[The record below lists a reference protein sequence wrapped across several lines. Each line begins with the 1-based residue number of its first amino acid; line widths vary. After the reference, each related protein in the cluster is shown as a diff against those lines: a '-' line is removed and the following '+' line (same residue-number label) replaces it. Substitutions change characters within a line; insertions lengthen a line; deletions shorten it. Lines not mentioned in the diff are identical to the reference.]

1 MRKVL
6 DVNKAWR
13 LHVENED
20 DRQKKKIT
28 NNDIYM
34 TVKMGGA
41 AGYAASRFDDSEW
54 REVDLPHDRKNE
66 TEVSEDNIAEQGG
79 KKDECVWYRKKFEM
93 PESLK
98 DKHFTL
104 VFEGISIYADIYF
117 NGSLIGKST
126 SPYAETVI
134 DLTPRMHF
142 GSKNNVLAVRVDGLS
157 YELWCYEGVGIYR
170 SVKLYVTDALHIGY
184 NGIFINPQKI
194 SEDAWEINAEI
205 TLENSAYAD
214 DKCMVTTEIYDDSG
228 KLIVNGNEFA
238 SIESD
243 SEKTVKMKLNT
254 KKPKLWDPDS
264 PNLYKAVCKVCK
276 NGVIID
282 ESSVN
287 FGFRTFKF
295 DGKKGFF
302 LNDKHIKIKG
312 AACHPDHGGLGNA
325 VPEAVNYYRIKL
337 LKEMGTNAYRCGHN
351 WHNKEVLDAC
361 DKYGIL
367 VMDEN
372 RRFETYEENLK
383 NLRTMIKRDR
393 NHPSVIMWSLYNE
406 ETMQGSDDAH
416 RVFCKL
422 KSEVEKLDPSKAF
435 TGAMH
440 HGWFNEGG
448 EAFDMDVVGFN
459 YNMDMMEK
467 FHEKYPD
474 KPIFG
479 AENNS
484 ALSMRGIVHTDM
496 ERHELADYDDY
507 ATPWGNSIQDCWA
520 YVKDKDYISGIF
532 IWTGFDY
539 HGEPTPFSYP
549 SVKTF
554 FGAMDICGFPKTRYY
569 VAKACFTDEPMMHI
583 FLHWNH
589 KKGEIVK
596 TITVTNCDEVELIL
610 NKKSL
615 GKRLSEVTKQ
625 CVWEIPFE
633 EGELK
638 AIGYRNG
645 DAVAF
650 DSVKT
655 AGVPKK
661 IKIDVSKTTVTNDGY
676 DAVAVN
682 VSVTDKN
689 GVPVATADN
698 LMKFS
703 VTGGKILGVENGDE
717 NSHEPDV
724 ANQRKLF
731 CGKCQM
737 IAQIG
742 KSAEKFEAVVESDGL
757 ESARIVFDVINKE
770 APEAVLE
777 CSGER
782 LVNWGRTLIKYDKKP
797 NPNMKIS
804 LNDMNTFVPVNV
816 ENDEYQIVNK
826 GWTLYRTFVSSNGH
840 KSATLAIGELLYNE
854 FELWVNE
861 KLIASGKN
869 PDSGSTVG
877 CAPKGRIEESFEIE
891 NSKKIEIN
899 LLVRSDYEK
908 AGIAGYNDRE
918 LYIKFD

>member
-6 DVNKAWR
+6 DVNKAWKI
-13 LHVENED
+13 HVENEK

-34 TVKMGGA
+34 TIKMGGA
-41 AGYAASRFDDSEW
+41 EGYAASRFDDSEW

-66 TEVSEDNIAEQGG
+66 TAVSEENIAEQGG
-79 KKDECVWYRKKFEM
+79 KKDEYVWYRKRFEM

-104 VFEGISIYADIYF
+104 VFEGISIYSDIYF

-142 GSKNNVLAVRVDGLS
+142 GHKNNVLAVRVDGLS

-170 SVKLYVTDALHIGY
+170 NVKLYVTDMLHIGY
-184 NGIFINPQKI
+184 NGIFINPQRI
-194 SEDAWEINAEI
+194 TENTWEINAEI
-205 TLENSAYAD
+205 TLENSAYND
-214 DKCMVTTEIYDDSG
+214 DKCTVTAEIYDECG
-228 KLIVNGNEFA
+228 KLIVSGDEFA
-238 SIESD
+238 FIESD

-254 KKPKLWDPDS
+254 KNPKLWDLDS
-264 PNLYKAVCKVCK
+264 PALYKAVCKVCK
-276 NGVIID
+276 NGEVID
-282 ESSVN
+282 ENSVN

-295 DGKKGFF
+295 DGEKGFF
-302 LNDKHIKIKG
+302 LNGKHIKLKG

-325 VPEAVNYYRIKL
+325 VPEAINHYRVKL
-337 LKEMGTNAYRCGHN
+337 LKEMGANAYRCGHN

-406 ETMQGSDDAH
+406 ESMQGSDDAH

-422 KSEVEKLDPSKAF
+422 KSEVKKLDPSKAF

-448 EAFDMDVVGFN
+448 EAHDMDVVGFN
-459 YNMDMMEK
+459 YNMNMMEK

-496 ERHELADYDDY
+496 EKHELADYDDY
-507 ATPWGNSIQDCWA
+507 ATSWGNSIQDCWA

-569 VAKACFTDEPMMHI
+569 VAKACFTVEPMMHI
-583 FLHWNH
+583 FPHWNH

-596 TITVTNCDEVELIL
+596 TITVTNCDDVELVL
-610 NKKSL
+610 NGSSL
-615 GKRLSEVTKQ
+615 GRRPSEVTKQ
-625 CVWEIPFE
+625 CIWEIPFE

-645 DAVAF
+645 KAVAF

-655 AGVPKK
+655 SDIPQK
-661 IKIDVSKTTVTNDGY
+661 IKTDVSKTAVTNDGY

-682 VSVTDKN
+682 VSVADKN

-698 LMKFS
+698 LIKFS
-703 VTGGKILGVENGDE
+703 VTGGRILGVENGDE
-717 NSHEPDV
+717 NSHESDI
-724 ANQRKLF
+724 ANQRRLF

-737 IAQIG
+737 IAQIAKG
-742 KSAEKFEAVVESDGL
+742 TEQFEVTVESNGL
-757 ESARIVFDVINKE
+757 ESARIVFDIINKA
-770 APEAVLE
+770 APEAAAE

-782 LVNWGRTLIKYDKKP
+782 LVNWGRTLIQYDEKP
-797 NPNMKIS
+797 DPNMEIS

-826 GWTLYRTFVSSNGH
+826 GWTLYRTSVSSNGN
-840 KSATLAIGELLYNE
+840 KKATLVIGELLYNE
-854 FELWVNE
+854 FELWING
-861 KLIASGKN
+861 KLIVKGEN
-869 PDSGSTVG
+869 PNSCSAAE
-877 CAPKGRIEESFEIE
+877 CAPKGRISESFEIG

-908 AGIAGYNDRE
+908 AGIAGYDDRE